1 MGSTLV
7 KWTRNTG
14 LGILL
19 LLLLPL
25 CPFAVSNTL
34 VVQAAEQAD
43 LLDIN
48 TATADQLK
56 RPPGIGEAVSE
67 KSIKGAETNKRPFWT
82 KQSSFVEGEDLF
94 VVGIAPHAPT
104 VEEGRKRA
112 FENAKIEL
120 MNFAQVTDLE
130 AKGLVIETQMTF
142 EEPNPIGMI
151 TVYQLLRVPA
161 KKLIEIQGHV
171 QEQTRLQEQAFDKS
185 KRDLQLVQQA
195 VVSRYQRLEEQNRQI
210 QETLDSVSRLQES
223 LREKALRIEQ
233 AHTEV
238 EQLLQ
243 QLSAKVKDTQPT
255 SISFASPAMNNN
267 STKDKSIAEPLLR
280 RIKDT
285 ENKLDAQAAQL
296 KDLSKRA
303 KVRLAKEDELARAL
317 EKKCKYLVRGMTREE
332 VGQIMSEP
340 AEQYLHI
347 PSKTTSSKYRYMN
360 KSGATG
366 IISIGFAFNELVD
379 SLDGCPGKSFHP
391 ATGIR
396 PAPHTESHEGAS
408 GTIRSAE
415 ATKLGRGLVGDR
427 TR

>member
-7 KWTRNTG
+7 WTRHTG
-14 LGILL
+14 LGI

-25 CPFAVSNTL
+25 CPFAVSNTP

-43 LLDIN
+43 LLDN
-48 TATADQLK
+48 TATADPLK
-56 RPPGIGEAVSE
+56 RPPGMGEAVPG
-67 KSIKGAETNKRPFWT
+67 KNIKGAETNKRPFWT

-94 VVGIAPHAPT
+94 VVGMAPHAPT

-112 FENAKIEL
+112 FENAKVEL

-142 EEPNPIGMI
+142 EEEPNPLGMI

-161 KKLIEIQGHV
+161 TKLIEIQGHL
-171 QEQTRLQEQAFDKS
+171 QEQTRLHEQAFDKS

-195 VVSRYQRLEEQNRQI
+195 VVSRYERLEAQNRQI
-210 QETLDSVSRLQES
+210 QDTLNSVSRLQES

-233 AHTEV
+233 AYTEA

-255 SISFASPAMNNN
+255 LISSASPAMNNN
-267 STKDKSIAEPLLR
+267 STKDKSIAEPLFR

-285 ENKLDAQAAQL
+285 EHKLDAQAAQL

-396 PAPHTESHEGAS
+396 PAPHTESHEVAS
-408 GTIRSAE
+408 GTIRSSETA
-415 ATKLGRGLVGDR
+415 KLGRGLVGNGAR
-427 TR
+427 

>member
-7 KWTRNTG
+7 KWTGNTG
-14 LGILL
+14 LGI

-25 CPFAVSNTL
+25 CPFAVSNTP
-34 VVQAAEQAD
+34 VVQAAELTD
-43 LLDIN
+43 LLDN
-48 TATADQLK
+48 TAPADPLK
-56 RPPGIGEAVSE
+56 RPPGIGEAVTG
-67 KSIKGAETNKRPFWT
+67 KNLKGAETNKRPFWT

-94 VVGIAPHAPT
+94 VVGMAPHTPT

-112 FENAKIEL
+112 FENAKVEL

-142 EEPNPIGMI
+142 EEEPNPLGMI

-161 KKLIEIQGHV
+161 TKLIEIQGHI
-171 QEQTRLQEQAFDKS
+171 QAQTRLHEQAFDKS
-185 KRDLQLVQQA
+185 MRDLQLVQQA
-195 VVSRYQRLEEQNRQI
+195 VVSRYQRLEAQNRQI
-210 QETLDSVSRLQES
+210 QDTLNSVSRLQES

-233 AHTEV
+233 AHTEA

-255 SISFASPAMNNN
+255 LNSLASPAMNTN
-267 STKDKSIAEPLLR
+267 SSIDKSISEPLFR

-285 ENKLDAQAAQL
+285 EHKLDAQAAQL

-379 SLDGCPGKSFHP
+379 SLDGCPGKSFKSHK
-391 ATGIR
+391 R
-396 PAPHTESHEGAS
+396 SLTE
-408 GTIRSAE
+408 
-415 ATKLGRGLVGDR
+415 
-427 TR
+427 

>member
-1 MGSTLV
+1 MGSMLV
-7 KWTRNTG
+7 RWTRNTG

-34 VVQAAEQAD
+34 IVQAVEQAD

-56 RPPGIGEAVSE
+56 RPPAIGEAVSE
-67 KSIKGAETNKRPFWT
+67 KIIKGAETNKRPFWT

-94 VVGIAPHAPT
+94 VVGMAPHAPT

-112 FENAKIEL
+112 FENAKVEL

-142 EEPNPIGMI
+142 EEAPNPLGMM

-171 QEQTRLQEQAFDKS
+171 QEQTRLQEQAFEKS

-210 QETLDSVSRLQES
+210 QKTLDSVSRLQES
-223 LREKALRIEQ
+223 IREKALRIEQ
-233 AHTEV
+233 GHTEV

-243 QLSAKVKDTQPT
+243 QLSAKVKDTQP
-255 SISFASPAMNNN
+255 SLISFASPAMNNN
-267 STKDKSIAEPLLR
+267 STTDKSIAEPLLR
-280 RIKDT
+280 RFKDT
-285 ENKLDAQAAQL
+285 ETKLDAQAAQL
-296 KDLSKRA
+296 MDLSKRA

-347 PSKTTSSKYRYMN
+347 PSKTSSSKYRYMN

-379 SLDGCPGKSFHP
+379 SLDGCPGKSFKSHK
-391 ATGIR
+391 R
-396 PAPHTESHEGAS
+396 SLTE
-408 GTIRSAE
+408 
-415 ATKLGRGLVGDR
+415 
-427 TR
+427 

>member
-1 MGSTLV
+1 MLIRGTLRVVLGSMV
-7 KWTRNTG
+7 
-14 LGILL
+14 LL
-19 LLLLPL
+19 ALPL
-25 CPFAVSNTL
+25 FPL
-34 VVQAAEQAD
+34 VVSDQVVVHAAEQAD

-56 RPPGIGEAVSE
+56 ALPGIGEAVSE
-67 KSIKGAETNKRPFWT
+67 KIIKGAETNKRPFWT

-112 FENAKIEL
+112 FENAKVEL

-130 AKGLVIETQMTF
+130 AKGLVIETRMTF
-142 EEPNPIGMI
+142 EEAPNPLGMI
-151 TVYQLLRVPA
+151 TVHQLLRVPA
-161 KKLIEIQGHV
+161 RKLIEIQGQV

-195 VVSRYQRLEEQNRQI
+195 AVSKYQRLEQQHRQI
-210 QETLDSVSRLQES
+210 QDTLDSVSRLQES

-243 QLSAKVKDTQPT
+243 QLSAKVTDTQPT

-267 STKDKSIAEPLLR
+267 ASKDKSIAEPLLR

-285 ENKLDAQAAQL
+285 ENKLDGQAAQL

-303 KVRLAKEDELARAL
+303 QVRLAKEDELARAL

-391 ATGIR
+391 ATGRR
-396 PAPHTESHEGAS
+396 PTLHTESHEVAS
-408 GTIRSAE
+408 GTIRSSKA
-415 ATKLGRGLVGDR
+415 AKLGRGLVDR
-427 TR
+427 TN

>member
-1 MGSTLV
+1 MGSLLFR
-7 KWTRNTG
+7 WTRNTE
-14 LGILL
+14 LGTLL

-43 LLDIN
+43 LPDIN
-48 TATADQLK
+48 TATTDELK
-56 RPPGIGEAVSE
+56 RLPGIGETYSE
-67 KSIKGAETNKRPFWT
+67 KSIKGAETKKRPFWT
-82 KQSSFVEGEDLF
+82 KQSSFMEGEDLF
-94 VVGIAPHAPT
+94 VVGIAPLAAT

-112 FENAKIEL
+112 FENAKVEL
-120 MNFAQVTDLE
+120 MNFAQVTDVG

-142 EEPNPIGMI
+142 EEEPNPIGMI

-185 KRDLQLVQQA
+185 QRDLQLVQQA
-195 VVSRYQRLEEQNRQI
+195 VVNRYKRLEEQNRQI

-223 LREKALRIEQ
+223 LGAKARRIEQ

-243 QLSAKVKDTQPT
+243 QLSAKVKDSQPT

-267 STKDKSIAEPLLR
+267 STKDKSIAEPLFR

-285 ENKLDAQAAQL
+285 ENILDAQAAQL

-303 KVRLAKEDELARAL
+303 KARLAKEDELARAL

-340 AEQYLHI
+340 AEQYLHV
-347 PSKTTSSKYRYMN
+347 SSNTTSSKYRYMN
-360 KSGATG
+360 KRGATG

-379 SLDGCPGKSFHP
+379 SLDGCPGKSFKP
-391 ATGIR
+391 YTATGIR

-408 GTIRSAE
+408 GTIRSSA
-415 ATKLGRGLVGDR
+415 AAKLR
-427 TR
+427 

>member
-1 MGSTLV
+1 MGSLLFR
-7 KWTRNTG
+7 WTRNTG

-34 VVQAAEQAD
+34 VVQAAEQAA

-48 TATADQLK
+48 TATADELK
-56 RPPGIGEAVSE
+56 RLPGGETYSE

-82 KQSSFVEGEDLF
+82 KQSSFMEGEDLF
-94 VVGIAPHAPT
+94 VVGIAPHAAT

-112 FENAKIEL
+112 FENAKVEL
-120 MNFAQVTDLE
+120 MNFAQVTDVE

-142 EEPNPIGMI
+142 EEEPNPIGMI

-185 KRDLQLVQQA
+185 QRDLQLVQQA
-195 VVSRYQRLEEQNRQI
+195 VVNRYKRLEEQNRQI

-223 LREKALRIEQ
+223 LGAKARRIEQ

-243 QLSAKVKDTQPT
+243 QLSAKVKDSQPT

-267 STKDKSIAEPLLR
+267 STKDRSIAEPLFR

-296 KDLSKRA
+296 KEISKRA
-303 KVRLAKEDELARAL
+303 KARLAKEDELARAL

-332 VGQIMSEP
+332 VDQIMSEP
-340 AEQYLHI
+340 AEQYLHVS
-347 PSKTTSSKYRYMN
+347 SKTTSSKYRYMN
-360 KSGATG
+360 KRGATG

-379 SLDGCPGKSFHP
+379 SLDGCPGKSFKP
-391 ATGIR
+391 
-396 PAPHTESHEGAS
+396 
-408 GTIRSAE
+408 
-415 ATKLGRGLVGDR
+415 
-427 TR
+427 

>member
-7 KWTRNTG
+7 KWTRNAG

-34 VVQAAEQAD
+34 IVQAAEQAD
-43 LLDIN
+43 SLDIN
-48 TATADQLK
+48 TAAADQLK

-67 KSIKGAETNKRPFWT
+67 KIIKGAETNKRPFWT

-112 FENAKIEL
+112 FENAKVEL

-142 EEPNPIGMI
+142 EEAPNPLGMM

-171 QEQTRLQEQAFDKS
+171 QEQTRLQEQAFEKS

-210 QETLDSVSRLQES
+210 QKTLDSVSRLQES

-233 AHTEV
+233 GHTEV

-243 QLSAKVKDTQPT
+243 QLSAKIKDTQPT
-255 SISFASPAMNNN
+255 LISFAGPAINNN
-267 STKDKSIAEPLLR
+267 STTDKSIAEPLF
-280 RIKDT
+280 IFIIDT
-285 ENKLDAQAAQL
+285 ETKLDAQAAQL

-347 PSKTTSSKYRYMN
+347 PSKTSSSKYRYMD

-379 SLDGCPGKSFHP
+379 SLDGCPGKSFKSHK
-391 ATGIR
+391 R
-396 PAPHTESHEGAS
+396 SLTE
-408 GTIRSAE
+408 
-415 ATKLGRGLVGDR
+415 
-427 TR
+427 

>member
-7 KWTRNTG
+7 KWTRNTE
-14 LGILL
+14 LGL

-25 CPFAVSNTL
+25 CPFVVSNTPA
-34 VVQAAEQAD
+34 VQAAEQAD

-48 TATADQLK
+48 TAPADQLK
-56 RPPGIGEAVSE
+56 RLPGIGETYSE
-67 KSIKGAETNKRPFWT
+67 KIIKGAETNKRPFWT

-94 VVGIAPHAPT
+94 VVGIAPHAAT

-112 FENAKIEL
+112 FENAKVEL

-130 AKGLVIETQMTF
+130 AKGLVSETQMTF
-142 EEPNPIGMI
+142 EEAPNPLGMI
-151 TVYQLLRVPA
+151 TVYQLMRVPA

-171 QEQTRLQEQAFDKS
+171 QEQTRLQEQAFDTS
-185 KRDLQLVQQA
+185 QRDLQLVQQA
-195 VVSRYQRLEEQNRQI
+195 VVSRYQRLEEQHRKI
-210 QETLDSVSRLQES
+210 QKTLDSVTRLQEG

-243 QLSAKVKDTQPT
+243 HLSAKVKDTQAT
-255 SISFASPAMNNN
+255 SISFASTAMNNN
-267 STKDKSIAEPLLR
+267 STKDKSIEEPLFR

-285 ENKLDAQAAQL
+285 EKKLDAQAAQL

-303 KVRLAKEDELARAL
+303 KDRLAKEEELARAL

-347 PSKTTSSKYRYMN
+347 PSKTSSSKYRYMN
-360 KSGATG
+360 KNGATG

-391 ATGIR
+391 ATRIR

-408 GTIRSAE
+408 GTIRSSE
-415 ATKLGRGLVGDR
+415 AAKVGRGLVGDR

>member
-19 LLLLPL
+19 LLPL
-25 CPFAVSNTL
+25 CPFVVSHTP
-34 VVQAAEQAD
+34 VVQAAELAD
-43 LLDIN
+43 LLDN
-48 TATADQLK
+48 TATADPLK
-56 RPPGIGEAVSE
+56 RPPGMGESVPG
-67 KSIKGAETNKRPFWT
+67 KNIKGAETNKRPFWT
-82 KQSSFVEGEDLF
+82 KHSSFVEGENLF
-94 VVGIAPHAPT
+94 LVGMAPHAPT

-112 FENAKIEL
+112 FENAKVEL

-142 EEPNPIGMI
+142 EEEPNPLGMI

-161 KKLIEIQGHV
+161 TKLIEIQGNL
-171 QEQTRLQEQAFDKS
+171 QEQTRLHEQAFDKS
-185 KRDLQLVQQA
+185 NRDLQLVQQA
-195 VVSRYQRLEEQNRQI
+195 VVSRYQRLEAQNRQI
-210 QETLDSVSRLQES
+210 QDTLNSVSRLQGS

-255 SISFASPAMNNN
+255 SISFASPAMNTN
-267 STKDKSIAEPLLR
+267 SSIDKSISEPLFR

-285 ENKLDAQAAQL
+285 EHTLDAQAAQL

-396 PAPHTESHEGAS
+396 PAPHTESHEVAS
-408 GTIRSAE
+408 GTIRSSETA
-415 ATKLGRGLVGDR
+415 KLGRGLVGNGAR
-427 TR
+427 